1 MLGNIV
7 KQEIIFYVMV
17 LMLVIG
23 FISKVISVV
32 TTRKMVKAAG
42 EIHKSNHRL
51 MKLMKSKFEHA
62 SMVSD
67 KVYNVEAFVEKYL
80 YEYRVFGVRLHTW
93 RAIPKKIIWVIGLLG
108 VFAAFESYR
117 MEGVSKLMLEYTQ
130 WTGIFLL
137 FMLLVHFVAEEKIQ
151 LEATKNYIVEYLE
164 NVCVHRYEKMN
175 RAVSETKEMEKA
187 EEAQETV
194 EPETVE
200 TEVAQISEEQK
211 KNERE
216 MRIRAILE
224 EFLA

>member
-67 KVYNVEAFVEKYL
+67 KVYNVDAFVEKYL

-187 EEAQETV
+187 EEVQETV
-194 EPETVE
+194 ELENVE

>member
-1 MLGNIV
+1 MLENIV
-7 KQEIIFYVMV
+7 KQEIVFYVMV

-23 FISKVISVV
+23 FVSKTISVV

-42 EIHKSNHRL
+42 EIHKSEHRL

-67 KVYNVEAFVEKYL
+67 KVYNVEAFVEKYM

-93 RAIPKKIIWVIGLLG
+93 RAIPKKIVWVIGILG
-108 VFAAFESYR
+108 VLAVFESYR
-117 MEGVSKLMLEYTQ
+117 IEGVGELVFEYTQ
-130 WTGIFLL
+130 WTGLFLL
-137 FMLLVHFVAEEKIQ
+137 FMLLIHFVAEEKIQ

-164 NVCVHRYEKMN
+164 NVCIHRYEKMS
-175 RAVSETKEMEKA
+175 RAVSETKEAEVEEKEP
-187 EEAQETV
+187 EEV

-200 TEVAQISEEQK
+200 PEVAQMTEEQQ